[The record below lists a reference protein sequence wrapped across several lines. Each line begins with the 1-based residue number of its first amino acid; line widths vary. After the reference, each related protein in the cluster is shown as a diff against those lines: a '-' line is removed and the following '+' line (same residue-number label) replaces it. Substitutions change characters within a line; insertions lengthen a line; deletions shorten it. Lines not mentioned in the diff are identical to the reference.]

1 MTENPKS
8 DPAAVWKASTYLEK
22 LPDDIQPFREVLET
36 YSKIP
41 PEEVDDRLY
50 KIRDKA
56 WAIRK
61 FPCLGRWTFT
71 NLQQTQGPSFQAAI
85 ARLKAPGSQDA
96 LLDVACCLGQISRKL
111 AADGVDHAQLYSTDL
126 DPDFIELGFEL
137 FGDRNRFPPGAFV
150 AADMLAPDD
159 AGAATLDGKVTLVH
173 ASNFFHLFSREQQ
186 VQAAVRITRFLKPGT
201 TDAVI
206 FGGQLGSLEPGGMKT
221 PQSGDT
227 LYGHDPQSLQTL
239 WDEVGELTRTKWR
252 VEAGFL
258 GKLSFKIPGLPE
270 NVQYLKFAIYQV

>member
-1 MTENPKS
+1 
-8 DPAAVWKASTYLEK
+8 
-22 LPDDIQPFREVLET
+22 
-36 YSKIP
+36 
-41 PEEVDDRLY
+41 
-50 KIRDKA
+50 
-56 WAIRK
+56 
-61 FPCLGRWTFT
+61 
-71 NLQQTQGPSFQAAI
+71 
-85 ARLKAPGSQDA
+85 
-96 LLDVACCLGQISRKL
+96 L

-137 FGDRNRFPPGAFV
+137 FGDRDRFPPGAFV

-159 AGAATLDGKVTLVH
+159 AGAATLHGKVTLVH

-206 FGGQLGSLEPGGMKT
+206 FGGQLGSLEPGGMKSA
-221 PQSGDT
+221 QSGNT

-239 WDEVGELTRTKWR
+239 WDEVGELTGTRWR
-252 VEAGFL
+252 VEAEFL
-258 GKLSFKIPGLPE
+258 GKLSFSIPGLPE